1 MVYRLFMVLTALLPL
16 LAAAAEQGQRRFD
29 DGRLRVH
36 LHPRTPDQIAAF
48 YEARGFPRAMIARLR
63 AQCFITTTV
72 RNLGDDIVW
81 LEPARWEF
89 RTADGRRIER
99 LDRGYWK
106 TQWAAMD
113 APLPARS
120 TFRWTQLPESLDL
133 RPGEGEG
140 GNLILPRPAG
150 RFSLIAR
157 FATGADRSGPA
168 ITVRFND
175 LRCAGPPSRSAPRG
189 RK

>member
-1 MVYRLFMVLTALLPL
+1 MGRRLLILMLMLLPW
-16 LAAAAEQGQRRFD
+16 LASAAGPGERRFD
-29 DGRLRVH
+29 NGRVRLH

-48 YEARGFPRAMIARLR
+48 YEARGFPRAMVARLR

-89 RTADGRRIER
+89 RAADGRPIER
-99 LDRGYWK
+99 LDRAYWK
-106 TQWAAMD
+106 AQWAAMD

-140 GNLILPRPAG
+140 GNVILPRVAG
-150 RFSLIAR
+150 GFSLIAR

-168 ITVRFND
+168 IIVRFRD
-175 LRCAGPPSRSAPRG
+175 LRCAGSPVAPG
-189 RK
+189 GS